1 MRRTKRACCASASI
15 RRPPDWVGVR
25 CGASKRPSLEP
36 LDGTRVILRL
46 LRTVRPHMLRVLLTS
61 LLTNRQLVKRVLRGH
76 NKGLARPQ
84 GPDHWSYR
92 FHRTALGRAG
102 LAHRGDGDHE
112 LEISGANVQCIRSH
126 CDGPWKPRGSFAS
139 NP

>member
-15 RRPPDWVGVR
+15 KRPPDWVGVR

-36 LDGTRVILRL
+36 LGGTRVILRL

-84 GPDHWSYR
+84 GPDHWR
-92 FHRTALGRAG
+92 DRILRA
-102 LAHRGDGDHE
+102 AR
-112 LEISGANVQCIRSH
+112 IRCARAREARDRKST
-126 CDGPWKPRGSFAS
+126 RL
-139 NP
+139 